1 MTNASQFKGGLDGIV
16 VAQTAISE
24 VDGEHGKLTYRGY
37 LIGEIAEKATFE
49 EVAHLL
55 WVGHLP
61 TTSEL
66 SALKSRLVAARPL
79 PDAVLTIIAAL
90 PATTEPMDV
99 LRTAVSA
106 YGAATNMQGKPTLD
120 QAISL
125 TAIFPTIL
133 AAFDRRRNG
142 KEFIA
147 PRNDL
152 DHAANY
158 LYMLNGSAPEDRHV
172 HSLNTYLNLLAD
184 HGMNA
189 STFTARVI
197 SSTESDLCSAVSGAI
212 GALKGPLHGGAPAL
226 VLKMLQEIGKPENAQ
241 SWIAQTLDSHGK
253 IMGIGH
259 RVYKTYDPR
268 AEILREMARTASTPD
283 FFALAQTTEQAALD
297 ELHRRKPDER
307 LWTNVEFY
315 SASVLYSVGLP
326 GDLFTPTFGVARV
339 AGWTAHVLEQLQK
352 NRLMRPES
360 TYIGPRDL
368 KFVPVEQRTGQ

>member
-1 MTNASQFKGGLDGIV
+1 MTTAGQFKGGLDGIV
-16 VAQTAISE
+16 VAQTVISE
-24 VDGEHGKLTYRGY
+24 VDGAHGILTYRGY
-37 LIGEIAEKATFE
+37 TIGELAEKATFE

-55 WVGHLP
+55 WLGHLP
-61 TTSEL
+61 TASEL
-66 SALKSRLVAARPL
+66 SALKARLVPARTL
-79 PDAVLTIIAAL
+79 PDVVMAIIDAL
-90 PATTEPMDV
+90 PTTTEPMDV

-106 YGAATNMQGKPTLD
+106 FGGVTNIQGKPTLD

-125 TAIFPTIL
+125 AAIFPTIL

-142 KEFIA
+142 KPFVA
-147 PRNDL
+147 PRADL

-158 LYMLNGSAPEDRHV
+158 LYMLNGTVPEARHV
-172 HSLNTYLNLLAD
+172 HSMNTYLNLLTD
-184 HGMNA
+184 HSMNA

-197 SSTESDLCSAVSGAI
+197 ASTESDLCSAVTGAI

-226 VLKMLQEIGKPENAQ
+226 VLKMLQDIGTPENVQ
-241 SWIAQTLDSHGK
+241 PWIENALNNHGK

-268 AEILREMARTASTPD
+268 AEILREMARTASTPE
-283 FFALAQTTEQAALD
+283 FFALAQKTEQVALD

-315 SASVLYSVGLP
+315 SAAVLFSMGLS
-326 GDLFTPTFGVARV
+326 GDLFTPTFSSARV
-339 AGWTAHVLEQLQK
+339 VGWTAHVLEQMQK

-360 TYIGPRDL
+360 DYIGPRDY
-368 KFVPVEQRTGQ
+368 KFVPIGERTGQ